1 MPTILPGTNSL
12 ALAKSVARITG
23 FALAQVSARKFPD
36 GESYVR
42 IDSKISDEAIIIQ
55 SAYPNQ
61 NDSLIEL
68 ALLADAAK
76 DAGAKKMKA
85 VIPYFPYAR
94 QDKKFQDGE
103 ALSIRA
109 VANILKNAGIEEIIT
124 VDAHFHR
131 KPEKFE
137 LYGMP
142 ATNISAGRILLDFVR
157 KAIPDFSVIG
167 PDFGSSDMLE
177 NGVFGMPKT
186 QSVFVHNRIRWL
198 GTLKK
203 EKICPNCGK
212 PSVTQCKC
220 EDNEKTYEAKFS
232 GNMDFAGKNVVILD
246 DMIASGTTMIKAVEK
261 IREGGAT
268 KVAAVASHG
277 LFLKDSLKILQEKTD
292 LLAVT
297 DSIRTPVSKVSVAG
311 VVAEALR

>member
-1 MPTILPGTNSL
+1 MPTIISGSNSL
-12 ALAKSVARITG
+12 ALAKAVSDITG

-42 IDSKISDEAIIIQ
+42 IDSKIPDEAVIVQ
-55 SAYPNQ
+55 SAFPNQ
-61 NDSLIEL
+61 NDSLVEL
-68 ALLADAAK
+68 ALMADAAK
-76 DAGAKKMKA
+76 DAGAKNLKA

-109 VANILKNAGIEEIIT
+109 VANILKNADIEEIIT

-131 KPEKFE
+131 KPETFE
-137 LYGMP
+137 LYGLR
-142 ATNISAGRILLDFVR
+142 ATNVSAGKILLDFVR
-157 KAIPDFSVIG
+157 KTIPDFSVIG
-167 PDFGSSDMLE
+167 PDFGSSDIVE
-177 NGVFGMPKT
+177 FSGGG
-186 QSVFVHNRIRWL
+186 

-203 EKICPNCGK
+203 EKLCPLCGNQ
-212 PSVTQCKC
+212 SIMCKC
-220 EDNEKTYEAKFS
+220 GDNEKTYEAELS
-232 GNMDFAGKNVVILD
+232 GDLDFAGKNVVILD
-246 DMIASGTTMIKAVEK
+246 DIIASGSTMIKAIEK
-261 IREGGAT
+261 IRQGGAT

-297 DSIRTPVSKVSVAG
+297 DSIQTPVSRVSVAG
-311 VVAEALR
+311 IIAEALCK